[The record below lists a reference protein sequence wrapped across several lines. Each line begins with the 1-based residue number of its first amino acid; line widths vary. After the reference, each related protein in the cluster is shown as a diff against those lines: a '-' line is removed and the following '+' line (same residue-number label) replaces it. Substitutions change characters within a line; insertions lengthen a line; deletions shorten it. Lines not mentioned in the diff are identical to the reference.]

1 MNFLLFIFLIQ
12 LAERQE
18 FQNYFSFFLT
28 LSYITLFIL
37 EQDSDQEEEVFD
49 HDEEEHRHNYAE
61 NPSTLNRN
69 TLIGKKLFEIYEK
82 DPRPSVKRK
91 KELAKSLNI
100 PYAKLTTWFESRRA
114 QDIKGLYLSITNI
127 ISHLQNKQ
135 FALKFEF
142 RRNASKFRIFV

>member
-1 MNFLLFIFLIQ
+1 M
-12 LAERQE
+12 
-18 FQNYFSFFLT
+18 T
-28 LSYITLFIL
+28 LRIL
-37 EQDSDQEEEVFD
+37 EQVSDPEEEVYD

-61 NPSTLNRN
+61 NPSTLNKN

-114 QDIKGLYLSITNI
+114 QDIKGLYLSIANI
-127 ISHLQNKQ
+127 IYHTSKTKINNLRSSLNSEKC
-135 FALKFEF
+135 FISFIYIN
-142 RRNASKFRIFV
+142 RRNFEVFLRNLNLSAKHLYLT